1 MYDENKKVK
10 RGEIE
15 TLIRFSY
22 CEWSGTVSLEGRLWK
37 EVKYGYY
44 KPLNNNNKKL
54 IQVII
59 DSKPTTE
66 MNGFI
71 KILSL
76 KEYRKIRKGDKRA
89 QKIC

>member
-1 MYDENKKVK
+1 MYDENKKAK

-15 TLIRFSY
+15 TLKRFSY
-22 CEWSGTVSLEGRLWK
+22 CEWSGAVSLEGRLWK
-37 EVKYGYY
+37 EVEYGYC

-59 DSKPTTE
+59 DSKTTTE

-71 KILSL
+71 KILNL
-76 KEYRKIRKGDKRA
+76 KEYRKIGKGDKE
-89 QKIC
+89 QMGKS